1 MYLKNSTVL
10 MVAFLL
16 AATILVSGAQASL
29 IGTGEVL
36 AAERQVEQRAKLED
50 LLAREDVREQLE
62 KMGVDPAFAA
72 ERVQALT
79 AEEVDLLV
87 AQLEALPA
95 GGNGIIGAALIVFL
109 VLLITDIMGYTEVFP
124 FVTRTAN

>member
-1 MYLKNSTVL
+1 